1 MKAKDYVNKFHE
13 YQIRFQDNPSFKG
26 EIGRDVAAGME
37 IIQDLIG
44 EVNSILEKRGGN
56 LTLISGIFKEQR
68 IKWLAIVRILK
79 NPNIQDE
86 LYDFAIAHQFPEL
99 KALKELNR

>member
-1 MKAKDYVNKFHE
+1 MKAKDYANKFHE
-13 YQIRFQDNPSFKG
+13 YQTRFQDKG

-37 IIQDLIG
+37 IIQDLIS
-44 EVNSILEKRGGN
+44 EVNNLLKRRGGN
-56 LTLISGIFKEQR
+56 PMLIPSIFKEQR

-79 NPNIQDE
+79 NPNVQDG
-86 LYDFAIAHQFPEL
+86 LYDFAIDRQFPEL